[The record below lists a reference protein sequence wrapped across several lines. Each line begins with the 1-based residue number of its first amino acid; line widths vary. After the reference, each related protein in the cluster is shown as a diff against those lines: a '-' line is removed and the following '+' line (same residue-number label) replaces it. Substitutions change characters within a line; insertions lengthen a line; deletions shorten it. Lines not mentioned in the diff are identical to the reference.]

1 MGILIDTSIIVDFLR
16 QKDKRGSWFY
26 KLSHDNDSLAISIL
40 THAELYSGKSVYES
54 QKNKRYL
61 DSIISRLNI
70 VVLDL
75 PISTLGARLR
85 AKSGVDLLDCLIGA
99 TAIRGGYQLA
109 TLNSKHFKEM
119 KNLKLLKPP
128 R

>member
-1 MGILIDTSIIVDFLR
+1 MGILIDTSVIVDFLR
-16 QKDKRGSWFY
+16 QKDKKSSWFY
-26 KLSHDNDSLAISIL
+26 RLSLNDDSLAISIL

-61 DSIISRLNI
+61 DSIISKLN
-70 VVLDL
+70 VVTLDL

-85 AKSGVDLLDCLIGA
+85 AGSGVGLLDCLIGA
-99 TAIRGGYQLA
+99 TAIRGGYSLA
-109 TLNSKHFKEM
+109 TLNSKHFKEI

-128 R
+128 P